1 MHNVPLLSVK
11 PQGGGVGTS
20 VISMVQGW
28 YCLMSYHIDTVL
40 DTNVD
45 THVNP
50 YTKLLLVVVLTI
62 FKVAMLFTLQNGAI
76 QRPKNIRVL

>member
-40 DTNVD
+40 DTNAD
-45 THVNP
+45 THVDP
-50 YTKLLLVVVLTI
+50 YTRLVLVVVLTI
-62 FKVAMLFTLQNGAI
+62 LQGCNDFHLAKWSYAKA
-76 QRPKNIRVL
+76 QKY